1 MKRLFFCFFLVCWIS
16 IDGFSQTKNLKLY
29 QLPDRAY
36 QLYQHKNYAEAAI
49 LYTTAFEQSIKKKLL
64 NVNTVDAAY
73 NAACCWAL
81 QNKADSA
88 FIILDKVADQD
99 LFLNQYPHILR
110 DSDLKSLHSDSRWSP
125 LISKIEKHKSFFE
138 SGMDKMLMKEL
149 DTLYDNDQK
158 YRNLSAKKA
167 KEFGRESKE
176 FKAALALTKR
186 QDSLNLTQIEKLI
199 AKYGW
204 LGPRKVGS
212 RGSRAFYLVVQ
223 HASLPIQEKYLP
235 VMRRAAK
242 EGNASK
248 DDLAFLE
255 DRVLIRQGKM
265 QIYGSQMKTDEN
277 GVNYPIKLK
286 DPKNVDRRR
295 FNVGLEPMS
304 QYLQPS
310 KWDPIE
316 YEKFYQDKQ

>member
-1 MKRLFFCFFLVCWIS
+1 MKHLFFCLSLVFFVS
-16 IDGFSQTKNLKLY
+16 INGFSQTKNLKLY
-29 QLPDRAY
+29 QLPDKAY
-36 QLYQHKNYAEAAI
+36 QLYQNKNYAQAAI
-49 LYTTAFEQSIKKKLL
+49 LYTLTFEQSIEKKLL
-64 NVNTVDAAY
+64 NINTFDAAY
-73 NAACCWAL
+73 NGACCWAL

-99 LFLNQYPHILR
+99 LFLTQYPHILT
-110 DSDLKSLHSDSRWSP
+110 DSDLKSLHSDSRWP
-125 LISKIEKHKSFFE
+125 ALISKIEKHKSFFE
-138 SGMDKMLMKEL
+138 SGVDKVLMKEL
-149 DTLYDNDQK
+149 DTLYNNDQK

-176 FKAALALTKR
+176 YKAALALTKH
-186 QDSLNLTQIEKLI
+186 QDSLNLIQIEELI

-204 LGPRKVGS
+204 LGPRKVGF

-235 VMRRAAK
+235 VMRKAAK

-277 GVNYPIKLK
+277 GVNYPIKLR
-286 DPKNVDRRR
+286 DPKNVDIRR

-316 YEKFYQDKQ
+316 YEKLYQNKQ